1 MEGRR
6 FAVIAVGTVMVVL
19 SGLTILLIVEE
30 GITGRVVV
38 SAVILAVFG
47 FGVIGALRAQGDE

>member
-6 FAVIAVGTVMVVL
+6 FAVVAVGTVLVVL

-30 GITGRVVV
+30 GITGRTVV
-38 SAVILAVFG
+38 SAVILAVFW
-47 FGVIGALRAQGDE
+47 FGVVGALREQGDE